1 MSQDQFSIDKWF
13 SKKITFSLGTGL
25 IIIIMLSLSFFVVKA
40 TRQKAEEF
48 VNVNDTTGLE
58 IASLI
63 RNVKSELVKAD
74 QYRIANNEMALFK
87 LRDFSMEI
95 SFTVRKVNKGGAKID
110 YKFVT
115 VDGGTETGNEKV
127 QKLFLRWDAIE
138 PKMDTVFPENSE
150 EEMIIKP
157 INELPSSKIK

>member
-1 MSQDQFSIDKWF
+1 MISLDKWF
-13 SKKITFSLGTGL
+13 AKKITFSLGTGL
-25 IIIIMLSLSFFVVKA
+25 IIIIILSLSFFVVKA

-48 VNVNDTTGLE
+48 VTGNDTTGLE

-115 VDGGTETGNEKV
+115 VEGGTETGNEKV
-127 QKLFLRWDAIE
+127 QKLFLRWDAVE
-138 PKMDTVFPENSE
+138 PRRDTTY
-150 EEMIIKP
+150 
-157 INELPSSKIK
+157 SKISAGPMLIKKK

>member
-1 MSQDQFSIDKWF
+1 MSEDKISLDKWF
-13 SKKITFSLGTGL
+13 AKKITFSLGTGL
-25 IIIIMLSLSFFVVKA
+25 IIIIILSLSFFVVKA

-48 VNVNDTTGLE
+48 VNINDTSGLE

-74 QYRIANNEMALFK
+74 QYRIDNNEMALFK
-87 LRDFSMEI
+87 LKDFSMEI

-115 VDGGTETGNEKV
+115 VEGATETGNEKV

-138 PKMDTVFPENSE
+138 PKMDTVFPENPE

-157 INELPSSKIK
+157 INELSPSEVK